1 MERLRTRPV
10 LVGIAI
16 AAVLLGAGAYLVFG
30 GRGSGTG
37 AVASATPTLTV
48 TPSASLAPSP
58 SASPSPTLAPSASPT
73 PVAARCPLNGLPMA
87 DASLAKRTPL
97 IVQIE
102 NHPAARPARNLNSA
116 DIVFEATVEGDTT
129 RFSAV
134 FLCQPTIG
142 LTGPVRSARYY
153 NIDLWQDLHLLTVGF
168 GASNPALDR
177 FAAAGMPYV
186 NGLSGGW
193 PWYQRVSGRA
203 APHNLY
209 ADVERV
215 RSSFGRLASLDALA
229 GRVGTLR
236 PPFTFEEGIA
246 PSGGHAVRS
255 LTIKTNGYWRFGWT
269 WDAGSSSWRRQD
281 AGTAI
286 EDAASG
292 EPVSATSVIVQRV
305 TEEVVYGDPDPGGN
319 PRRLQH
325 LVGKGDGTLYL
336 DGQAVAIKWSRAS
349 KGDGTVWTYA
359 GSGERVVL
367 PPGRIWWEIVP
378 VQASVTEG

>member
-1 MERLRTRPV
+1 MERLRTRPM
-10 LVGIAI
+10 LIGIAI

-30 GRGSGTG
+30 GRGSGAA
-37 AVASATPTLTV
+37 AVASASPTLAA
-48 TPSASLAPSP
+48 TPSLTASPSP
-58 SASPSPTLAPSASPT
+58 SASPTTSASPSPT

-87 DASLAKRTPL
+87 DASAAARTPL

-209 ADVERV
+209 ADLERV
-215 RSSFGRLASLDALA
+215 RSSFGKLASLDALA
-229 GRVGTLR
+229 SRVGTLR
-236 PPFTFEEGIA
+236 PPFTFEEGVTPA
-246 PSGGHAVRS
+246 GGHTVHS
-255 LTIKTNGYWRFGWT
+255 LTIKTNSYWRFGWT
-269 WDAGSSSWRRQD
+269 WDAASSAWQRQD
-281 AGTAI
+281 AGVAI

-292 EPVSATSVIVQRV
+292 EPVSATSILVQRV

-325 LVGKGDGTLYL
+325 LVGTGAGTLYV
-336 DGQAVAIKWSRAS
+336 DGQAVAVKWSRAS
-349 KGDGTVWTYA
+349 KSDGTVWTYA
-359 GSGERVVL
+359 ASGDRVVL

-378 VQASVTEG
+378 VQGSVTEG